1 IMKVS
6 AVCLSIILLAAL
18 FSQASPAPI
27 GADTTVCCFSYASR
41 RLPQNHVRDY
51 FYTSSKCSQPA
62 VVLITRKG
70 RQVCANPDDSWVKD
84 YVNTLEL
91 Q

>member
-1 IMKVS
+1 MNVS
-6 AVCLSIILLAAL
+6 AVCLSIILIAAI
-18 FSQASPAPI
+18 FPQASPAPI
-27 GADTTVCCFSYASR
+27 GADTTVCCFSYTAR
-41 RLPQNHVRDY
+41 KLPQSHVKDY

-62 VVLITRKG
+62 VVFITRKN
-70 RQVCANPDDSWVKD
+70 REVCANPDARWVKE

>member
-6 AVCLSIILLAAL
+6 AVCVSIILAATL
-18 FSQASPAPI
+18 FPQASPAPL
-27 GADTTVCCFSYASR
+27 GADTTVCCFSYTVR
-41 RLPQNHVRDY
+41 KPPQGHVKDY

-62 VVLITRKG
+62 VVFVTRKN
-70 RQVCANPDDSWVKD
+70 REICANPDDRWVKE
-84 YVNTLEL
+84 YVNALEL